1 MTKKIITDYID
12 ESDWRTKE
20 NSNDGRSISG
30 LKSHVVGSALAKHAL
45 DIAVG
50 KHEHISGKI
59 HIHDLRGSIYSSYCC
74 GHDLRELLLQGIG
87 IESGVQSRPAKH
99 LDVVVDHIG
108 NYLQILS
115 NEWEG
120 AQAFSSVDSYF
131 APFIYED
138 NLSQK
143 EVNQQMERLIYG
155 LNFESRA
162 GFQSAFTN
170 LSFDWTIQDDM
181 KDVQCIVGGKL
192 KDYTYG
198 DMQPYMDMVNI
209 GFMQTL
215 LSGDSNKKVFTFPI
229 PTYSVRDE
237 SIFIDRDLKTNL
249 LWELTSKFGSPYF
262 SNYLGSGI
270 NPNTIRSMCPLIG
283 NTEILVQSNQTIRNL
298 RISELVS
305 KMKRDGTEYK
315 VWSGKKWINC
325 KPISITPTPTVKL
338 ELSNGTSVVMGI
350 NHLQPTKNNGI
361 LHANKLQVGM
371 WLPFNKNEI
380 FTNLGSYET
389 GFATGAFIGD
399 GSYGSGNGIVYSLTD
414 AKRDVFEMIKPFWES
429 LGYEVH
435 EITQVKIDRNVD
447 VKLTKVSGNSECLIQ
462 RYVGGNNAHT
472 KHLTRHAFNASADFK
487 RGLIHGLKLTDGA
500 RARNRIYTVSNQLR
514 IDISRIMASLGM
526 TYSIHSYDDRVSIDG
541 GKYSD
546 SIVYRID
553 FPTKGKY
560 GTQYTEDD
568 TYRYCSIKSIEY
580 QKSNENLYCI
590 EVDSDEHLFML
601 SSGLMTHNCRLQLD
615 TEEIAQATSG
625 IWDKGVKTGSLAIVS
640 INLNRIAL
648 ESDTIDEYISTLQ
661 ELVCISSEQ
670 LLQRKKYILQA
681 FNNGLMPYTKKYVQ
695 RLDTFFLTIG
705 IVGAYEAYMNMD
717 SIDKTYFE
725 FTTEI
730 ISTIKDILKINSTE
744 TEHKLWN
751 LEQTPAEGTAYR
763 FAKED
768 RKRYPDCFVSG
779 SDDNIYLTNSTHLPV
794 DNDWNIIDEIEYR
807 AETDRMFTGGT
818 LFNYYANEY
827 ASPESVRELIHKLC
841 INTKLPYIAYT
852 PTFGICD
859 EHDITYGSSKCSTC
873 GKEIDVHTR
882 VVGYIRPI
890 DKFNIGQ
897 LQQFKNR
904 KYFDLNEVS
913 YN

>member
-143 EVNQQMERLIYG
+143 EVDQQMERLVYG

-170 LSFDWTIQDDM
+170 LSFDWTVQDDM
-181 KDVQCIVGGKL
+181 KDVQCIVGGEL

-198 DMQPYMDMVNI
+198 DMQEYLDMINI
-209 GFMQTL
+209 GFLKTL
-215 LSGDSNKKVFTFPI
+215 ISGDSNGKVFTFPI

-237 SIFIDRDLKTNL
+237 SMFIDTDQKTNL
-249 LWELTSKFGSPYF
+249 LWELTAKFGSPYF

-270 NPNTIRSMCPLIG
+270 NPNTIRSMC
-283 NTEILVQSNQTIRNL
+283 
-298 RISELVS
+298 
-305 KMKRDGTEYK
+305 
-315 VWSGKKWINC
+315 
-325 KPISITPTPTVKL
+325 
-338 ELSNGTSVVMGI
+338 
-350 NHLQPTKNNGI
+350 
-361 LHANKLQVGM
+361 
-371 WLPFNKNEI
+371 
-380 FTNLGSYET
+380 
-389 GFATGAFIGD
+389 
-399 GSYGSGNGIVYSLTD
+399 
-414 AKRDVFEMIKPFWES
+414 
-429 LGYEVH
+429 
-435 EITQVKIDRNVD
+435 
-447 VKLTKVSGNSECLIQ
+447 
-462 RYVGGNNAHT
+462 
-472 KHLTRHAFNASADFK
+472 
-487 RGLIHGLKLTDGA
+487 
-500 RARNRIYTVSNQLR
+500 
-514 IDISRIMASLGM
+514 
-526 TYSIHSYDDRVSIDG
+526 
-541 GKYSD
+541 
-546 SIVYRID
+546 
-553 FPTKGKY
+553 
-560 GTQYTEDD
+560 
-568 TYRYCSIKSIEY
+568 
-580 QKSNENLYCI
+580 
-590 EVDSDEHLFML
+590 
-601 SSGLMTHNCRLQLD
+601 CRLQLD

-648 ESDTIDEYISTLQ
+648 ESNTIDEYISKL
-661 ELVCISSEQ
+661 EDMVCISTEQ
-670 LLQRKKYILQA
+670 LLQRKEYILHA
-681 FNNGLMPYTKKYVQ
+681 FNNGLMPYTKKYIQ
-695 RLDTFFLTIG
+695 RLDTFFLTVG
-705 IVGAYEAYMNMD
+705 IVGAYEAYINMNE
-717 SIDKTYFE
+717 IDESYFE

-730 ISTIKDILKINSTE
+730 ISTIKRILKFNSTE
-744 TEHKLWN
+744 TDHKLWN
-751 LEQTPAEGTAYR
+751 IEQTPAEGTAYR
-763 FAKED
+763 FAKTD
-768 RKRYPDCFVSG
+768 KRHYPDGYVSG
-779 SDDNIYLTNSTHLPV
+779 FEDNIYLTNSTHLPV
-794 DNDWNIIDEIEYR
+794 DNDWNIIDEIEFR
-807 AETDRMFTGGT
+807 AECDREYTGGT

-827 ASPESVRELIHKLC
+827 ASPDSIKELIHKMC

-852 PTFGICD
+852 PTFGVCE
-859 EHDITYGSSKCSTC
+859 EHGVTYGSDKCSTC

-904 KYFDLNEVS
+904 KYFDLNAVS